1 MKTPLLSSRF
11 LFEAT
16 NQLWSRFLHEATGKM
31 TLILPQRITKISTIS
46 RTPFWA
52 FVLFVA
58 KKTFEIV
65 SLTQP
70 FGWRSR
76 GSVRK

>member
-31 TLILPQRITKISTIS
+31 TLTKHQKSQQSAEPIWD
-46 RTPFWA
+46 FCA
-52 FVLFVA
+52 FVA
-58 KKTFEIV
+58 
-65 SLTQP
+65 
-70 FGWRSR
+70 
-76 GSVRK
+76 